1 MGVDIAQLALDLDD
15 PLAELAAVAF
25 ELGLTGAA

>member
-1 MGVDIAQLALDLDD
+1 MDITQLALDLDD